1 VSERIELSL
10 RDDGR
15 VDIVAPRDADFCRD
29 ALKDG
34 RTVIVHAPDDGFV
47 PGWVTKAKVV
57 LEMDHVT
64 RAECEVV
71 QSLQNLAFEARG
83 HRGCYRN
90 WHVKSPVVSQ
100 APDAQRRGSG

>member
-1 VSERIELSL
+1 MSERIELSL

-47 PGWVTKAKVV
+47 PSWVTKAKVV

-64 RAECEVV
+64 GRVDVAAPLPNRALC
-71 QSLQNLAFEARG
+71 LQM
-83 HRGCYRN
+83 
-90 WHVKSPVVSQ
+90 V
-100 APDAQRRGSG
+100 DAATQTIEKYINGLESKPIPTCL